1 MGKIVLGMIPL
12 TVDIADE
19 KRQTLAYNML
29 YHMMEN
35 GAEITVYGKDIS
47 SGKEQ
52 LYVCNDVDG
61 EEQYTKP
68 NMDPEWID
76 GQNADTGDKRFT
88 TACMSDDYTLV
99 MFAPTTGSYEKANEM
114 NNFMLTGIDSSVS
127 IFMPSEGKTKPIV
140 IKGHPIHEGMLMNGQ
155 LCTERFERNWTQG
168 KASEILYDD
177 KKSHESANDEDMDF
191 ADAVANIPVNEQGM
205 EQ

>member
-1 MGKIVLGMIPL
+1 MIIKNE
-12 TVDIADE
+12 TDE
-19 KRQTLAYNML
+19 FNHRSF
-29 YHMMEN
+29 
-35 GAEITVYGKDIS
+35 YGILKYII
-47 SGKEQ
+47 KQ
-52 LYVCNDVDG
+52 
-61 EEQYTKP
+61 K
-68 NMDPEWID
+68 
-76 GQNADTGDKRFT
+76 
-88 TACMSDDYTLV
+88 
-99 MFAPTTGSYEKANEM
+99 GSYEKANEM